1 MRIRRRL
8 IPVALACA
16 LAVPA
21 AWSEAAGAASDTLRV
36 RLGGP
41 DSGTDAYV
49 ALPAGSGAAPAVVV
63 FHEWWGL
70 NGQIREIARRLA
82 SQGYVAIIPD
92 LYHGKVTGDA
102 EEAHVLLRGLDEKR
116 ALSEAG
122 LAIAW
127 LRAQPR
133 TAKSRIGVVGFCMGG
148 SLSLGL
154 ALESRDIAAAVTF
167 YGGPE
172 TDPAK
177 LESLRAPLQ
186 GHFGATDD
194 GIPPDAVKAFESALA
209 KAGKK
214 ADIYVYAGAGHA
226 FMHEGRPSYRP
237 DASRQ
242 AWARTL
248 GFLQKYL
255 KG

>member
-1 MRIRRRL
+1 MKIR
-8 IPVALACA
+8 PTFVSMAFACA

-21 AWSEAAGAASDTLRV
+21 AWSEAAAAASDTLRV
-36 RLGGP
+36 RLGTA
-41 DSGTDAYV
+41 DAGTDAYV
-49 ALPAGSGAAPAVVV
+49 ALPSGTGAAPAVVI

-70 NGQIREIARRLA
+70 NGQIREIAQRIA
-82 SQGYVAIIPD
+82 SQGYVAIVPD
-92 LYHGKVTGDA
+92 LYHGKVASDPEG
-102 EEAHVLLRGLDEKR
+102 AHVLVRGLDAKR
-116 ALSEAG
+116 AMQEAG
-122 LAIAW
+122 MAIAW

-133 TAKSRIGVVGFCMGG
+133 TAKSRIGCIGFCMGG
-148 SLSLGL
+148 SLSLGF
-154 ALESRDIAAAVTF
+154 ALENRDIAAAVMF
-167 YGGPE
+167 YGPPE

-177 LESLRAPLQ
+177 LANLRVPLQ

-194 GIPPDAVKAFESALA
+194 GIPGESVKAFESALA

-214 ADIYVYAGAGHA
+214 TEIYVYAGAGHA

-237 DASRQ
+237 DAARQ